1 MIKRIEKS
9 VKRRYRIV
17 KKFSTVMEARLAQ
30 EILGVYHIRTMV
42 VRSYLTTKEQLEQG
56 VREISLLVL
65 PQDYQAAYQVLYS
78 E

>member
-1 MIKRIEKS
+1 
-9 VKRRYRIV
+9 
-17 KKFSTVMEARLAQ
+17 MEARLAQ